1 MSKKDLKFERR
12 IRRKKHVKKHIKG
25 TSEKPRLTVTR
36 SINEIYAQIIDD
48 IDGKTIITAS
58 SIDKEIRTQIKP
70 ETKKS
75 EKSKLV
81 GQFIAKRALSK
92 DIKNVS
98 FDRNGYLYHGR
109 VKALADAA
117 REAGLKF

>member
-12 IRRKKHVKKHIKG
+12 IRRKKHIKKHIKG

-48 IDGKTIITAS
+48 IDGKTIIAAS
-58 SIDKEIRTQIKP
+58 SIDKEIRAQIKS
-70 ETKKS
+70 EAKKID
-75 EKSKLV
+75 KSKLV